1 MSVREEYKKKAE
13 AEVDLAQVRLAE
25 FKDKVK
31 ASKSDAH
38 VTYAE
43 QVDHLE
49 KAVEDAKKMLMEL
62 GEAGED
68 VWEKLMD
75 GIESALRSLSATIKD
90 IADKIKN

>member
-1 MSVREEYKKKAE
+1 
-13 AEVDLAQVRLAE
+13 
-25 FKDKVK
+25 
-31 ASKSDAH
+31 
-38 VTYAE
+38 
-43 QVDHLE
+43 
-49 KAVEDAKKMLMEL
+49 MEL

>member
-13 AEVDLAQVRLAE
+13 AEVELAQVRLAE

-31 ASKSDAH
+31 ASKADAH

-49 KAVEDAKKMLMEL
+49 KRLKMR
-62 GEAGED
+62 
-68 VWEKLMD
+68 K
-75 GIESALRSLSATIKD
+75 RC
-90 IADKIKN
+90 

>member
-31 ASKSDAH
+31 ASKADAH